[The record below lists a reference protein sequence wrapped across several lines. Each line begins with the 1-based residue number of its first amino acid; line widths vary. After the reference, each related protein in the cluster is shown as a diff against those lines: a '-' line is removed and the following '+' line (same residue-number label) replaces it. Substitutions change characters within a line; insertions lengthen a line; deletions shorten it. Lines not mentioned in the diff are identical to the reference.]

1 MAEVLLG
8 QTGSSPG
15 LQTLNLVR
23 YADNGSLTMTSLVW
37 MERRKGIEVDSRESR
52 CKNDSNVKGGVEVPG
67 TGLGM
72 G

>member
-37 MERRKGIEVDSRESR
+37 MERRKGMRWTVGKAD
-52 CKNDSNVKGGVEVPG
+52 VKMTP
-67 TGLGM
+67 M
-72 G
+72 